1 MSAEGEGEKTTGTQ
15 KGGQTVIK
23 KIKEELEAVRE
34 QKKECKREY
43 DKLSRK
49 EQGLT
54 NRLEAA
60 YEQKHEKIISTIKDI
75 AGD

>member
-1 MSAEGEGEKTTGTQ
+1 MIQ
-15 KGGQTVIK
+15 
-23 KIKEELEAVRE
+23 KIKEELAAIRE
-34 QKKECKREY
+34 QKKECKKEY
-43 DKLSRK
+43 DKLARK
-49 EQGLT
+49 EQGLS